1 MERFLFVAKACGLP
15 ASAPFRV
22 GSVVAH
28 RAGFWDLSPSTQ
40 FPQPPKCDGVGEWG
54 WGLWLS

>member
-22 GSVVAH
+22 GSVTGQVS
-28 RAGFWDLSPSTQ
+28 GTYPQVLSFLSP
-40 FPQPPKCDGVGEWG
+40 PNVMG
-54 WGLWLS
+54 